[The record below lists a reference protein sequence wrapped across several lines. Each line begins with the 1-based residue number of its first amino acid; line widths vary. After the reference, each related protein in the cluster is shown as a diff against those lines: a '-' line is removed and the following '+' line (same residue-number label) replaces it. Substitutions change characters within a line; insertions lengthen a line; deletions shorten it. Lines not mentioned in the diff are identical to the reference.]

1 VKLSE
6 GNMKRPLF
14 RSDVTQTVEWQV
26 DTFSDADSSK
36 ASQQEGIGIWIIF
49 AAQFVLEAMIIF
61 RGQRSGEVFR
71 ECRKIFGN
79 NEAGLELVALSCQ
92 IV

>member
-1 VKLSE
+1 
-6 GNMKRPLF
+6 MQCPLF
-14 RSDVTQTVEWQV
+14 RSDLTQTVEWQV
-26 DTFSDADSSK
+26 DTFSDADSGK
-36 ASQQEGIGIWIIF
+36 ASQQEGIGIEIIF

-79 NEAGLELVALSCQ
+79 NETGLELVALG
-92 IV
+92 IVNLGSELKD